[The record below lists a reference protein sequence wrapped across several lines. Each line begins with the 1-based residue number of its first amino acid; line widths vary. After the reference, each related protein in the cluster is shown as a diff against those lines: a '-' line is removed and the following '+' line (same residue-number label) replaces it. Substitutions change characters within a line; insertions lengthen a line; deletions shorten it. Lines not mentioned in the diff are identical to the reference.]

1 VHVEWHDEQLGRS
14 IKGTAPAPRF
24 SETPAKIWRGTTAPG
39 ADNAKIFGELLGRT
53 DLEHLRERHV
63 V

>member
-1 VHVEWHDEQLGRS
+1 VGRNV
-14 IKGTAPAPRF
+14 KGTAPLPRF

-39 ADNAKIFGELLGRT
+39 ADNAAIYGDLLGRT
-53 DLEHLRERHV
+53 DLDQLREKGV